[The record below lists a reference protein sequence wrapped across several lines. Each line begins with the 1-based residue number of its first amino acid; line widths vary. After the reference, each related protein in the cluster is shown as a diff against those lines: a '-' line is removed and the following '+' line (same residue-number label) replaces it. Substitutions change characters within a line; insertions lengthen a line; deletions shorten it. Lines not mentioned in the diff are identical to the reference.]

1 MISAILCVVAV
12 MIILFNIVPIMT
24 FVLYTLGYVLW
35 ALLNVAVVV
44 GICWL
49 AIIIIVKLCSVTKK
63 AINK

>member
-49 AIIIIVKLCSVTKK
+49 AIIIIVKLCGVAKK